1 VHLNRQWI
9 QGHIPHQDE
18 MCLLDEVLSWDTTR
32 TQCRTSTHRS
42 PHNPLRANGRLGA
55 ACGIEYAAQTMA
67 VHGALVSS
75 AAGLTAPQ
83 GFLASV
89 RGVQL
94 HVDRLDTVEG
104 DLVTS
109 VERVAGDASTALY
122 EFSVS
127 ANHVVLVS
135 GRAAIAF
142 NVLAGPS

>member
-1 VHLNRQWI
+1 VRLDRVWI
-9 QGHIPHQDE
+9 QGHIPHQDG
-18 MCLLDEVLSWDTTR
+18 MCLLEEVLSWDPVR

-42 PHNPLRANGRLGA
+42 VHNPLRADGRLGA

-75 AAGLTAPQ
+75 TQGLTAPQ

-89 RGVQL
+89 RAVHL
-94 HVDRLDTVEG
+94 HVARLDTVAG
-104 DLVTS
+104 DLVTC
-109 VERVAGDASTALY
+109 VERIAGDANTALY

-127 ANHVVLVS
+127 ANQGVLVS

-142 NVLAGPS
+142 NVLSRPA